1 MNLTA
6 RSQEVSPLADQKNIR
21 ILAKEQYS
29 HHHRRI
35 LMAKEKY
42 SHDRRGILLAPEA
55 RSLFLDKVRVENHP
69 SSKVTISLEDLFVN
83 FR

>member
-1 MNLTA
+1 
-6 RSQEVSPLADQKNIR
+6 
-21 ILAKEQYS
+21 
-29 HHHRRI
+29 
-35 LMAKEKY
+35 MAKEKY